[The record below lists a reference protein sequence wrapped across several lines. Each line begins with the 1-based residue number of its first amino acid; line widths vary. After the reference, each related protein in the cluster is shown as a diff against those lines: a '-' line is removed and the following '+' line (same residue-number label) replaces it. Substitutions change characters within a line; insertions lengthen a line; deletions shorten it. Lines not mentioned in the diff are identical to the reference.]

1 MSKLVETRCPRCQ
14 RQLEVN
20 DEQLRSASGQVRCGQ
35 CLQVFDA
42 STGDAAFIAPKVSG
56 DEPEPDFAG
65 ITVAPMASADLP
77 TPAPEVPAALK
88 LLGLVLLLGLIG
100 QVSWHIVR
108 PTPTGLA
115 DAIAIKQLIVRQH
128 PELDNALQ
136 LDSVLLNNSSEYQPY
151 PDLLLRFDT
160 RYGEATAQ
168 RRFVAGEYLSYLPD
182 AAGLAPRTRVQVS
195 LGLVNPGPR
204 AVNYALTVVAAG
216 SGEN

>member
-1 MSKLVETRCPRCQ
+1 MTRLVETRCPRCQ

-20 DEQLRSASGQVRCGQ
+20 DEQLRSALGQVRCGQ

-42 STGDAAFIAPKVSG
+42 GTGDIEFIAPKVSG

-65 ITVAPMASADLP
+65 ITVAAMATADP
-77 TPAPEVPAALK
+77 PAPAPVVPIYLK
-88 LLGLVLLLGLIG
+88 LLGLILLLGLVG
-100 QVSWHIVR
+100 QISWHTLR
-108 PTPTGLA
+108 PAATGLTG
-115 DAIAIKQLIVRQH
+115 AIAIKQLIVRQH

-136 LDSVLLNNSSEYQPY
+136 LDSVLLNDSSDYLPY
-151 PDLLLRFDT
+151 PDLLLRFAT

-168 RRFVAGEYLSYLPD
+168 RRFVAGEYLPYVPD

-195 LGLVNPGPR
+195 LSLVNPGPR
-204 AVNYALTVVAAG
+204 AVNYALTIVPAG